1 MKALFGGHADS
12 QLTHPSLL
20 PSIHPSFPLSSPQAW
35 EESSADDYTDHCA
48 EYNAISALDPWKT
61 SLLVKT
67 KRLIAAVEH
76 GEEDVDLT

>member
-1 MKALFGGHADS
+1 MRPFALLLTLS
-12 QLTHPSLL
+12 CLTHSLP
-20 PSIHPSFPLSSPQAW
+20 PSIHPSLQAW
-35 EESSADDYTDHCA
+35 EENNADDYTDHCA

-67 KRLIAAVEH
+67 KRLISAAEQ